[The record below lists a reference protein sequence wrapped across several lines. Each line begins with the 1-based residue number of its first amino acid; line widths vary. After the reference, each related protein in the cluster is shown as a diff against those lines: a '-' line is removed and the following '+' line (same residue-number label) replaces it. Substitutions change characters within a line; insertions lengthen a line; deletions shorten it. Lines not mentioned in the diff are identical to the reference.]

1 MCCIFESSGASP
13 LTPDRGDGE
22 TAVLGAALV
31 AWLPTKLQI
40 RPNRMV
46 VFVLRSGLRGKAT
59 TSQQPK
65 PLAVRSAAGPESAPD
80 GGSSLLLTKVMET
93 FETSTVSTE
102 MYASSALSAA
112 HEALKVFQLFSGIYQ
127 KRIGRVL
134 MRGLTS
140 LGEFG
145 SQKTV

>member
-93 FETSTVSTE
+93 FETSIVSTE
-102 MYASSALSAA
+102 MYTSSALR
-112 HEALKVFQLFSGIYQ
+112 EALKVFQLFSDIYQ

-140 LGEFG
+140 FGEFG